1 MTWVAVALIG
11 GGAMVGSSIIAS
23 KAASKGGGVSMQE
36 IPETEEAI
44 AARKKLLQMATGPV
58 PEIPE
63 RGIAPLPEMGEE
75 RKLARTTATE
85 MAQPQDFFSLPEVQ
99 GIIQEAN
106 VTGNLLANRI
116 GRALQASGNLTST
129 TGRGVLGRT
138 VTEIQKSLAASL
150 APFAME
156 ERGRRAS
163 MIPILESLGLTEEER
178 ARGVTQAG
186 YDARYER
193 EATEAQLPMTYTAPL
208 LQSIIGSQPS
218 VLPIIQGQQPS
229 AISQF
234 APLIGPL
241 MSAAMMG
248 GGGGGNVTPSGLPYI
263 PQGINAL
270 SNPYAYG

>member
-1 MTWVAVALIG
+1 MSWIAAALIG
-11 GGAMVGSSIIAS
+11 GGAMVASSAIS
-23 KAASKGGGVSMQE
+23 RGGGGGGVKMQE
-36 IPETEEAI
+36 VPETEEAI
-44 AARKKLLQMATGPV
+44 AARKKLLAMAEGPV

-63 RGIAPLPEMGEE
+63 RGVAPLPEMGEE
-75 RKLARTTATE
+75 RKLARTTAKE
-85 MAQPQDFFSLPEVQ
+85 MIQPQDIFSLPEVQ
-99 GIIQEAN
+99 GIIMEAKQA
-106 VTGNLLANRI
+106 GNLLANRI
-116 GRALQASGNLTST
+116 SRALQASGNLTST

-156 ERGRRAS
+156 ERTRRRS
-163 MIPILESLGLTEEER
+163 MIPVLESLGLTEEER
-178 ARGVTQAG
+178 GRGVEQARF
-186 YDARYER
+186 DAIYER
-193 EATEAQLPMTYTAPL
+193 EVTETQLPMTYTAPL

-248 GGGGGNVTPSGLPYI
+248 GGGQTTGVNMPANVRNILY
-263 PQGINAL
+263 N
-270 SNPYAYG
+270 

>member
-1 MTWVAVALIG
+1 MSWIAAALIG
-11 GGAMVGSSIIAS
+11 GGAMVASSAIS
-23 KAASKGGGVSMQE
+23 RGGGGGVKMQE
-36 IPETEEAI
+36 VPETEEAI
-44 AARKKLLQMATGPV
+44 RARKRLLEMAEGPL
-58 PEIPE
+58 PKIPE

-85 MAQPQDFFSLPEVQ
+85 MAQPQDIFSLPEVQ
-99 GIIQEAN
+99 GIIMEAKQ
-106 VTGNLLANRI
+106 TGNLLANRI
-116 GRALQASGNLTST
+116 SRALQASGNLTST

-178 ARGVTQAG
+178 GRGVTQAQL
-186 YDARYER
+186 DARYER
-193 EATEAQLPMTYTAPL
+193 EATETQLPMTYRAPL

-218 VLPIIQGQQPS
+218 VLPIIQGQKPS

-241 MSAAMMG
+241 MSAAMTKG
-248 GGGGGNVTPSGLPYI
+248 GGGLTTLPGQSGLY
-263 PQGINAL
+263 QK
-270 SNPYAYG
+270 STWRF